1 MSKAFEKIKESHTTS
16 ILESQSKLKKL
27 YPYERLRGEGW
38 AFFVNFE
45 TKQMV
50 KITLGKQIFRTTI
63 YPDKRGYHLVI
74 ADNQP
79 ILVPYQLIEDIGYN

>member
-1 MSKAFEKIKESHTTS
+1 
-16 ILESQSKLKKL
+16 
-27 YPYERLRGEGW
+27 
-38 AFFVNFE
+38 
-45 TKQMV
+45 MV
-50 KITLGKQIFRTTI
+50 KVTLGKQIFRTTI